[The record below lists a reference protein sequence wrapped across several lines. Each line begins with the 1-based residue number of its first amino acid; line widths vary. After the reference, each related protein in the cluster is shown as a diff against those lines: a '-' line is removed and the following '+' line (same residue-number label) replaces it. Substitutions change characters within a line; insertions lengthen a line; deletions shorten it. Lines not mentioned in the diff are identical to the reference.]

1 MCEHCAIEADTV
13 WRFTSD
19 KVCSSC
25 SLYIAFHQPSA
36 NVDIADSS
44 KSPAANVDIADS
56 SKSPAAIVDIAD
68 SSKSPAA
75 IADIADSSKSPA
87 AIADIADSS
96 QSPAAIVDIA
106 DSSKS
111 PAANVDI
118 PPTALPF
125 LTTIGHGDLVDMF
138 MRYKHSS
145 DGNCSTRFV
154 LVICLLI
161 KIRNLR
167 VRG

>member
-25 SLYIAFHQPSA
+25 SLYIAFHQPS
-36 NVDIADSS
+36 
-44 KSPAANVDIADS
+44 ANVDIADS